1 MGISNGGGIRGNRIY
16 AVGTK
21 ISRRD
26 ILREL
31 PFGNKTVLIELSG
44 ADLAAALEHSVSRI
58 ELDSGRFL
66 QIAGMKFVYHSAAP
80 VGSRVMEITIGGS
93 PLESTST
100 YTVATNDFLVRGGDG
115 FESLKN
121 GNLLIDSAGA
131 KLMTTSVIDYIKF
144 RGTVDSEVNGRI
156 RRL

>member
-1 MGISNGGGIRGNRIY
+1 M
-16 AVGTK
+16 
-21 ISRRD
+21 
-26 ILREL
+26 
-31 PFGNKTVLIELSG
+31 IELSG

-131 KLMTTSVIDYIKF
+131 KLMTTSVIEYIKF
-144 RGTVDSEVNGRI
+144 RGTVDSEVDGRI